1 MQLTT
6 PVNSTYPIENYD
18 YTKNLG
24 DFHISSEVMFDDYT
38 YHTLIKIWETS
49 ILMTLYLV
57 PSKFARVWS
66 TKSFQ

>member
-57 PSKFARVWS
+57 PSKFARV
-66 TKSFQ
+66 